1 MAGLRPGATIYR
13 ALRYRAL
20 RYRALRRSARAGLV
34 WAVVA
39 SSLATGCLGTSP
51 NPRFYTLR
59 ALASSEEIEGLEAG
73 GTLLGIGVGPIH
85 LPRYLQR
92 PQIVTRRGEHRL
104 EYQELRRW
112 GGTLESEI
120 LRVMGRNLSV
130 LLGTDRVAVYP
141 IQGAF
146 PLSYRVRLDVEQ
158 FDGELAGEVR
168 LRVRWVIGSVDGGDA
183 LAVGYSSLSQEAGSS
198 RWEDL
203 VRTHGELLATLSREI
218 ARRIRELQQPEDAAE
233 PTPEVEP
240 AASRAVSPDST

>member
-1 MAGLRPGATIYR
+1 V
-13 ALRYRAL
+13 
-20 RYRALRRSARAGLV
+20 RRSALARLV
-34 WAVVA
+34 WLVVA

-51 NPRFYTLR
+51 DPRFYTLR
-59 ALASSEEIEGLEAG
+59 ALASPEELEGLEG
-73 GTLLGIGVGPIH
+73 LPGNSTLLGLGVGPIH

-92 PQIVTRRGEHRL
+92 PQIVTRRGDHRL
-104 EYQELRRW
+104 EYHELRRW

-120 LRVMGRNLSV
+120 LRVLGRNLSV

-141 IQGAF
+141 VQSVF

-158 FDGELAGEVR
+158 FDGEVGGEVR

-203 VRTHGELLATLSREI
+203 VRAHGELLATLSREI
-218 ARRIRELQQPEDAAE
+218 AQRIRELLQSEDAAE
-233 PTPEVEP
+233 PTSEAEP
-240 AASRAVSPDST
+240 AASRAVSPYST